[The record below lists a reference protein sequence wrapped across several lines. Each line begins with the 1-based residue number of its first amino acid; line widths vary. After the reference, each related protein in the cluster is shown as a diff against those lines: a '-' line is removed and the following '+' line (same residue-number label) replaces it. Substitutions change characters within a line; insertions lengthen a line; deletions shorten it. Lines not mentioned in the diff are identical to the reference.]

1 MSEKIKKRKKRK
13 KKPLAFKIIMSL
25 LVILLVLITIGL
37 SSVYSMLGKIDTVK
51 IHSENLGIN
60 HDEISTYQNI
70 ENIKNIALFGIDSTN
85 DSTGRSDAI
94 LILTIDNN
102 NNKLKLTSI
111 MRDSYVN
118 IPNHGMDKLNHAYAF
133 GGPELAIQTLNNN
146 FGLNIEDF
154 VSVNFS
160 SLPQIINLLG
170 GVQINITEEEVN
182 HIPTIN
188 APGLYNLTGEEALYY
203 SMIRYASGGDY
214 VRTDRQRT
222 VLNCLFSKLSQ
233 VPISSYP
240 QILSEVLPYLKTS
253 MSSTEILS
261 LSSKATSVI
270 SNGLI
275 QSRFPKDDYSEGSM
289 IDGIYYLTF
298 NIEDTKKQIM
308 DYIYNDK

>member
-1 MSEKIKKRKKRK
+1 MGEKKKKRKKRK

-37 SSVYSMLGKIDTVK
+37 SSIYSMLGKIDTVK

-70 ENIKNIALFGIDSTN
+70 ENIKNIALFGIDSN
-85 DSTGRSDAI
+85 ADSTGRSDAV

-133 GGPELAIQTLNNN
+133 GGAELAIQTLNNN

-182 HIPTIN
+182 HIPTIT

-275 QSRFPKDDYSEGSM
+275 QSRFPKDDYSEGNM

>member
-133 GGPELAIQTLNNN
+133 GGAELAIQTLNNN

-298 NIEDTKKQIM
+298 NIQDTKKQIM

>member
-298 NIEDTKKQIM
+298 NIQDTKKQIM

>member
-70 ENIKNIALFGIDSTN
+70 ENIKNIALFGIDSN
-85 DSTGRSDAI
+85 DDSTGRSDAV

-240 QILSEVLPYLKTS
+240 QILSEILPYIKTS

-275 QSRFPKDDYSEGSM
+275 QSRFPKDDSSESSM

>member
-1 MSEKIKKRKKRK
+1 MGEKKKKRKKRK

-37 SSVYSMLGKIDTVK
+37 SSIYSILGKIDTVK

-70 ENIKNIALFGIDSTN
+70 ENIKNIALFGIDSN
-85 DSTGRSDAI
+85 ADSTGRSDAV

-133 GGPELAIQTLNNN
+133 GGAELAIQTLNNN

-182 HIPTIN
+182 HIPTIT

-275 QSRFPKDDYSEGSM
+275 QSRFPKDDYSEGNM

>member
-1 MSEKIKKRKKRK
+1 MGEKKKKRKKRK

-133 GGPELAIQTLNNN
+133 GGAELAIQTLNNN

-298 NIEDTKKQIM
+298 NIQDTKKQIM

>member
-1 MSEKIKKRKKRK
+1 MSEKKKKRKKRK
-13 KKPLAFKIIMSL
+13 KKSLAFKVIMSL
-25 LVILLVLITIGL
+25 FVILLVLMTVGF
-37 SSVYSMLGKIDTVK
+37 SSIYNMLGKIDNVK
-51 IHSENLGIN
+51 IDSENLGIN
-60 HDEISTYQNI
+60 YEEISTYDNT
-70 ENIKNIALFGIDSTN
+70 ENIKNIALFGVDSN
-85 DSTGRSDAI
+85 DDSTGRSDAI

-102 NNKLKLTSI
+102 HNKLKLTSI

-133 GGPELAIQTLNNN
+133 GGPELAIQTLNSN

-188 APGLYNLTGEEALYY
+188 APGLYNLTGEEALAY
-203 SMIRYASGGDY
+203 SRIRYASGGDY

-233 VPISSYP
+233 LPISSYP
-240 QILSEVLPYLKTS
+240 QILSEVLPYLKTN

-261 LSSKATSVI
+261 LSSKITSVI

-275 QSRFPKDDYSEGSM
+275 QSRFPKDDSSEGSM

>member
-1 MSEKIKKRKKRK
+1 MGEKKKKRKKRK

-298 NIEDTKKQIM
+298 NIQDTKKQIM

>member
-1 MSEKIKKRKKRK
+1 MSEKNKKRKKRK

-37 SSVYSMLGKIDTVK
+37 SSIYSMLGKIDTVK

-70 ENIKNIALFGIDSTN
+70 ENIKNIALFGIDSN
-85 DSTGRSDAI
+85 DDSTGRSDAV

-240 QILSEVLPYLKTS
+240 QILSEILPYIKTS

-275 QSRFPKDDYSEGSM
+275 QSRFPKDDSSESSM